1 MIVTK
6 EFISLALV
14 AMETGRGQVSTA
26 AKETNASSKTW
37 ILCQPTNT
45 NTRRN

>member
-6 EFISLALV
+6 EFISLAMV
-14 AMETGRGQVSTA
+14 TMETGRGQVSIT

-37 ILCQPTNT
+37 ILYQPTNT